1 MSGQVVSLELGA
13 DPALVART
21 LAAHGQWVR
30 RLSEGDRGQPL
41 LLLEPH
47 SRQIS
52 DGELAGIPGVA
63 TVFRPTSPHP
73 LVDAQPREVVIAGVP
88 VGGTAPPVLVAGP
101 CAVESAAQIDELA
114 GRSAAMGAR
123 LLRGGAWKPRT
134 SPYAFGGH
142 GAEALGWLRLA
153 GERHGLGVVTEAM
166 SVEHVGLVAEVAD
179 LIQIGSRNMQNYPL
193 LRAVGGAG
201 KPVLLKRG
209 AAATVEEWLLAAE
222 HCLYHGAPSVIF
234 CERGVR
240 GFDPAS
246 RNLFDLGAVALLRH
260 ALGLLVM
267 ADPSHASGRR
277 DLVVPLGK
285 AALAA
290 GAMGLL
296 VEVHDHPE
304 LALSDGP
311 QALDPS
317 LLGEFGIGGR
327 P

>member
-1 MSGQVVSLELGA
+1 MSGQVVSLEAGA
-13 DPALVART
+13 DPAVVARL
-21 LAAHGQWVR
+21 LAGHGLWVR
-30 RLSEGDRGQPL
+30 RLSEAGVGQPL
-41 LLLEPH
+41 LLIEAH

-52 DGELAGIPGVA
+52 DEELGGFDGVA
-63 TVFRPTSPHP
+63 AVFRPASAHP
-73 LVDAQPREVVIAGVP
+73 LVDAQPRELVIAGVR
-88 VGGTAPPVLVAGP
+88 VGGNAPAVLAAGP

-114 GRSAAMGAR
+114 GRCAAAGAR

-142 GAEALGWLRLA
+142 GEQALGWLRLA
-153 GERHGLGVVTEAM
+153 AERHGLGVVTEAM
-166 SVEHVGLVAEVAD
+166 SVEQVGPVAEVAD
-179 LIQIGSRNMQNYPL
+179 LVQVGSRNMQNYPL
-193 LRAVGGAG
+193 LRAVGAAAR
-201 KPVLLKRG
+201 PVLLKRG

-222 HCLYHGAPSVIF
+222 HCLHHGAPSVIF

-240 GFDPAS
+240 GFDPAA

-277 DLVVPLGK
+277 DLVLPLGK

-304 LALSDGP
+304 QALSDGP
-311 QALDPS
+311 QALDPA
-317 LLGEFGIGGR
+317 LLGDFGLGR
-327 P
+327 PA